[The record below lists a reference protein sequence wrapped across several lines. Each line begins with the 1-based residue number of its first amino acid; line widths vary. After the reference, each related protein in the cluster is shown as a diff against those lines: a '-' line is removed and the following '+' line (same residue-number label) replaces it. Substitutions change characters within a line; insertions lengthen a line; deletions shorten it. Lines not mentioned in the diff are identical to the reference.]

1 VKSPAHDSYELLP
14 EVESLNRSDILAPE
28 PNWNIGGLAQMRRR
42 PVKAGWRLLMT
53 VAVLFFPLLF
63 VFIWSE
69 ASRFTRHFWQVAP
82 LDVAKW
88 SVVALLVTLVAVFI
102 DQRGRR

>member
-1 VKSPAHDSYELLP
+1 MPKIDSPKS
-14 EVESLNRSDILAPE
+14 SDVLAPE
-28 PNWNIGGLAQMRRR
+28 PNRTFGGLAQMRRR
-42 PVKAGWRLLMT
+42 PVKTGWRLLVT

-63 VFIWSE
+63 VVIWIE